1 MQTRTKLRTAIVATA
16 AVALLPLAAACSSGA
31 QGTAERGAA
40 PQQSTTEEAPAEE
53 PVEEKAPDTELK
65 VGDGFRYKDG
75 VLLTVT
81 GISKLTAADF
91 GEYDAKPGAD
101 KTGFRVLLDVTN
113 DSKKPLD
120 LDAWGVNAQGA
131 TTGGQTEFVS
141 TEKGSRQMTGRL
153 APAKKGSFTFEYALA
168 KADGTS
174 VVFTMTRV
182 DDSVDLL
189 AEDPHWTGTIK

>member
-1 MQTRTKLRTAIVATA
+1 M
-16 AVALLPLAAACSSGA
+16 
-31 QGTAERGAA
+31 A

-81 GISKLTAADF
+81 GIDKLTAADF
-91 GEYDAKPGAD
+91 GEYDLKPSAD
-101 KTGFRVLLDVTN
+101 KTGFRVSLDVTN
-113 DSKKPLD
+113 NAKTPLD
-120 LDAWGVNAQGA
+120 LDTWGVSAQGA
-131 TTGGQTEFVS
+131 TTGGETEFVS
-141 TEKGSRQMTGRL
+141 AEKGSKQMTGRL
-153 APAKKGSFTFEYALA
+153 APGKKGSFTFDYALA
-168 KADGTS
+168 KKDGTA
-174 VVFTMTRV
+174 VVFTLTRV